1 MKINRPG
8 EIGPLQ
14 AYSSQIKKDNVVK
27 KEQKDGQI
35 LEDSVEISKEAKEIQ
50 TYRSMLDKLPGVR
63 DELVAA
69 LKKEIEDG
77 TYRPDSGKIAD
88 GIISDRLLDKSRL

>member
-14 AYSSQIKKDNVVK
+14 AYSSQIKKDKVVK
-27 KEQKDGQI
+27 KEQNDGHI

-50 TYRSMLDKLPGVR
+50 TYRSMLDKMPEVR
-63 DELVAA
+63 DALVAA
-69 LKKEIEDG
+69 LKKEIQDG
-77 TYRPDSGKIAD
+77 TYRPDSEKIAD
-88 GIISDRLLDKSRL
+88 GIISDRRLDKSRL